1 MADDLKVAV
10 ANAKKAR
17 EIDVDH
23 ISTARQELQKIIPSA
38 NRDGG
43 FPLKTQQPW
52 ARHPG
57 SDRPLGR

>member
-23 ISTARQELQKIIPSA
+23 ISTARQELQKLSLVRAGMTASRLKPNSHGHVIPA
-38 NRDGG
+38 LTD
-43 FPLKTQQPW
+43 
-52 ARHPG
+52 H
-57 SDRPLGR
+57 